1 MAVSNNNHAAIVP
14 DEMLLLSDVL
24 ITTTEEIS
32 PSAPRMRTANSDPR
46 LPAHPANTA
55 KEALASSFQTKMLE
69 DKSNAVEQAKGS
81 YVHHNATAAAPSSS
95 LATQLLQRNKAVE
108 NSARNVAGTNTLD
121 GTATIDELARVTQH
135 VVMPQ
140 EIATTRW
147 EQGMHRLDSFSTKWK
162 PKAAKLRRGF
172 ARDIAKIVASP
183 SNRKRLDRA
192 RRTLFVGTNNTGA
205 DKDKYDTRDDPFG
218 GILVAVDLPSAYM
231 RQPDAKNP
239 FNQKAVVGY
248 ERLLTKLPPASCT
261 IYGAGLDYQ
270 SAFETRL
277 AGRTQCAIHTFDC
290 TLTDPV
296 RLERFLRHQQKSLR
310 AEQVRLDNLHRS
322 SKLRAGRP
330 NLAYHP
336 WCLGDLSTDE
346 QQSSNDTAT
355 NADRKKAYDAGAVDT
370 ANTFTLDTVM
380 TNLGHK
386 SDEEDTGGGVDL
398 LKFDIEGY
406 EWQLFGM
413 LLDESITDPTTLPM

>member
-1 MAVSNNNHAAIVP
+1 
-14 DEMLLLSDVL
+14 
-24 ITTTEEIS
+24 
-32 PSAPRMRTANSDPR
+32 
-46 LPAHPANTA
+46 
-55 KEALASSFQTKMLE
+55 
-69 DKSNAVEQAKGS
+69 
-81 YVHHNATAAAPSSS
+81 
-95 LATQLLQRNKAVE
+95 
-108 NSARNVAGTNTLD
+108 
-121 GTATIDELARVTQH
+121 
-135 VVMPQ
+135 
-140 EIATTRW
+140 
-147 EQGMHRLDSFSTKWK
+147 
-162 PKAAKLRRGF
+162 
-172 ARDIAKIVASP
+172 
-183 SNRKRLDRA
+183 
-192 RRTLFVGTNNTGA
+192 
-205 DKDKYDTRDDPFG
+205 
-218 GILVAVDLPSAYM
+218 M

-270 SAFETRL
+270 SAFERRL
-277 AGRTQCAIHTFDC
+277 AARTQCAIHTFDC

-310 AEQVRLDNLHRS
+310 AEQVRWDNLHRS
-322 SKLRAGRP
+322 SKLRAGRH

-386 SDEEDTGGGVDL
+386 SDEEDTGGGVNL
-398 LKFDIEGY
+398 LKLDIEGY

-413 LLDESITDPTTLPM
+413 LLDESITDPATLPMQISFELHTEAGGENTFPLTLSLHALFARLWKLGYRVVFKEVNGGDTACAEFVVYRFFSDA